1 MKTARRLSIGILLL
15 TSLFSLYG
23 GTELVNDPTG
33 SSLKFPFRLL
43 SHTIFPDY
51 SMIGW
56 TLIVTVGLFS
66 LTIII
71 CILIKTICY
80 SFQIMVQGV
89 IICAYVFLML
99 LLLQQA
105 FMLECMFLI
114 FGLGLIFLGAHQY
127 QRKIVVD
134 TRKKI
139 GGES

>member
-15 TSLFSLYG
+15 TSFLSLYG

-56 TLIVTVGLFS
+56 ALIVTVGLFS
-66 LTIII
+66 VSIIV

-99 LLLQQA
+99 LLLQRA
-105 FMLECMFLI
+105 FMLEFMFLV

-134 TRKKI
+134 TKK
-139 GGES
+139 GK